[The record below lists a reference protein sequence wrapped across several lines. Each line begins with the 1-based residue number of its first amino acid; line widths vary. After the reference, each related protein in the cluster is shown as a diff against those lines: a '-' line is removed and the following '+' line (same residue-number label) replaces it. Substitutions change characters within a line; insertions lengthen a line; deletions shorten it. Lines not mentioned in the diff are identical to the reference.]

1 MALNAARVVR
11 EVYTEFTQPVRDPL
25 WQNVD
30 LSPSFTRLVQT
41 KPFQRLRDIRQ
52 LGPVYLVYPG
62 ATHTRLNHS
71 LGVMHIARRMIAA
84 IAEHAPDWL
93 VEPEEVRAF
102 LAATLLHDLGHYP
115 NAHSLKDLA
124 VARHE
129 ALTAALVQEGEIAR
143 TLRDHVGTSPKLVA
157 AIIDVHLS
165 HPAPSLPFLR
175 ALLAGVL
182 DPDRLDYLSRDA
194 FFCGVPYG
202 IQDIDFVISE
212 MRRSQDGRVAT
223 TEKGTLAVES
233 VLFSRYL
240 MYRSVYWH
248 RTVRI
253 ATAMLMKA
261 VMLGLKDGELLPS
274 DLYGLTDDGFVQLLD
289 RKRHPAFV
297 LVDAVQGRRLHQQA
311 FRIRFDQRLNEHRA
325 IECPADRLKVEH
337 RMRDAVSAELGRE
350 IHEHEVIIDVP
361 ENNNFATDLL
371 VQPDDDS
378 EPVAFSQ
385 AHTVFGDDVV
395 ARFGQTLRWISVIG
409 SRRPGLSAALR
420 HVGPTIIGANA
431 LRDTK

>member
-1 MALNAARVVR
+1 MAFDAARVVR
-11 EVYTEFTQPVRDPL
+11 EVLADFSQPFRDPL
-25 WQNVD
+25 WKNID
-30 LSPSFTRLVQT
+30 LSPSFIRLVQT
-41 KPFQRLRDIRQ
+41 GPFQRLRDIRQ

-71 LGVMHIARRMIAA
+71 LGVMHIAGRMIAA
-84 IAEHAPDWL
+84 IADQSPDWH

-115 NAHSLKDLA
+115 NAHSLKDLS
-124 VARHE
+124 VAPHE
-129 ALTAALVQEGEIAR
+129 TLAAELIQEGDLSQ
-143 TLRDHVGTSPKLVA
+143 TLREHVGTSPELVA
-157 AIIDVHLS
+157 AIIDERLS
-165 HPAPSLPFLR
+165 HSAPSLPFLR

-212 MRRSQDGRVAT
+212 MRRSVDGRVAI

-261 VMLGLKDGELLPS
+261 VMIGLQDAEISPS
-274 DLYGLTDDGFVQLLD
+274 DLYGLTDEGFMRLLD
-289 RKRHPAFV
+289 SKRHPAFG
-297 LVDAVQGRRLHQQA
+297 LVDSVRSRRLHQQV
-311 FRIRFDQRLNEHRA
+311 FRTRFDPQRNEHLDIERPSGRVSVESRIRE
-325 IECPADRLKVEH
+325 
-337 RMRDAVSAELGRE
+337 AVSSDLGQKVY
-350 IHEHEVIIDVP
+350 EHEIIIDVP
-361 ENNNFATDLL
+361 ESNSFATDLL
-371 VQPDDDS
+371 VQPENGE
-378 EPVAFSQ
+378 EPIAFYRAQ
-385 AHTVFGDDVV
+385 TVFGDDVV
-395 ARFGQTLRWISVIG
+395 TRFDRTLRWISVAS
-409 SRRPGLSAALR
+409 SRRPGLCAAIRRVAPGIISTDALR
-420 HVGPTIIGANA
+420 NTQ
-431 LRDTK
+431 